1 MYTFFIFTIL
11 WFIISVF
18 RIKSNKSWREFNPF
32 NRTVIDWFGFCFGL
46 TILFMLFIFI
56 CGTGILP

>member
-18 RIKSNKSWREFNPF
+18 RIKSNKSWREFNPLTNTIF
-32 NRTVIDWFGFCFGL
+32 DWFGFCFGL
-46 TILFMLFIFI
+46 TIILMLFIFV